1 MGGRQ
6 KNPPG
11 LWHKRCQD
19 QSGTAGVAQASGVTK
34 RLEETMPEL
43 DLEGE
48 QVSHRKRSLL
58 SEEDLPERGSSMCKG
73 TEALNFPESHGFWW
87 VVYEKLLRQ
96 AFPIAVQWP
105 HRVCEN

>member
-1 MGGRQ
+1 
-6 KNPPG
+6 
-11 LWHKRCQD
+11 
-19 QSGTAGVAQASGVTK
+19 
-34 RLEETMPEL
+34 MPEL
-43 DLEGE
+43 DLEGEE